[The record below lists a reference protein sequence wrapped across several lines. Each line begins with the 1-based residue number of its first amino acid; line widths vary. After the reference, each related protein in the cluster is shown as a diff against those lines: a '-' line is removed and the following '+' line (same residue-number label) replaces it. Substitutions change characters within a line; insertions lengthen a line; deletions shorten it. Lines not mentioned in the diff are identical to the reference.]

1 MAFSILISWS
11 KPETP
16 NLRAPEPKRVEN
28 PWENYLENPVD
39 KPFPEFLTFFP
50 VFSTKLFRQKSLLI
64 LGSSRRV
71 FHFSTPFIITIPY
84 I

>member
-1 MAFSILISWS
+1 
-11 KPETP
+11 
-16 NLRAPEPKRVEN
+16 VEN

-39 KPFPEFLTFFP
+39 KPFPEFLTYFP
-50 VFSTKLFRQKSLLI
+50 VFSTKLFRQSSSLFLSLL
-64 LGSSRRV
+64 RRV

>member
-1 MAFSILISWS
+1 MAFSILISWF
-11 KPETP
+11 KPKLP

-39 KPFPEFLTFFP
+39 KPFPEYVTYFP
-50 VFSTKLFRQKSLLI
+50 VFSTKLFRHFSSLFLSLL
-64 LGSSRRV
+64 RRV